1 MQKKRITEKDKL
13 NVILELEKSRINR
26 EKAKIVLSKS
36 LVLYFCFLLVGV
48 FGFIFDYIDSLL
60 LNLLIIMGLVILI
73 FGTLPYIITIAQ
85 EEKKID
91 EISNKYK

>member
-1 MQKKRITEKDKL
+1 MKKKRLTEKDKL
-13 NVILELEKSRINR
+13 DVLLELEKSRINR
-26 EKAKIVLSKS
+26 EKAKLVLNKS

-73 FGTLPYIITIAQ
+73 FGTLPYIITISK